1 VVTEAEL
8 SLLMAAAR
16 ARNERLIMTNGCFDL
31 LHVRHVSYLQQAK
44 ALGDR
49 LIVAVNADDSVKQLN

>member
-1 VVTEAEL
+1 
-8 SLLMAAAR
+8 MAAVR
-16 ARNERLIMTNGCFDL
+16 SRNERLIMTNGCFDL